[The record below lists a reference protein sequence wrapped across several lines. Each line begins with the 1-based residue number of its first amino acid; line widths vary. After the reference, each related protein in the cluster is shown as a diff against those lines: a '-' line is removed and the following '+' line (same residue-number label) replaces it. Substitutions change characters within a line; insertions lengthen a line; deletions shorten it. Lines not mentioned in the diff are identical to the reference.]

1 MSPNNIQINN
11 ATNINISKNKKN
23 AYGVDYSKYI
33 YVPFII
39 VTLIIA
45 VLYGLNFI
53 ISIDYIPNA

>member
-11 ATNINISKNKKN
+11 VSNINISKNKKN

-39 VTLIIA
+39 ITLIIG
-45 VLYGLNFI
+45 VLFGLRYFI
-53 ISIDYIPNA
+53 VSDNMP